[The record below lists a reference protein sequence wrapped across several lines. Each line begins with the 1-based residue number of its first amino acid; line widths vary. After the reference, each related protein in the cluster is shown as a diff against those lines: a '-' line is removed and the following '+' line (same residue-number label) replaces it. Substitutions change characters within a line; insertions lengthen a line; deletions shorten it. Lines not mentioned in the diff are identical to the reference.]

1 MTDELRTGNNTY
13 LSKRL
18 KQALTKTKD
27 NNLQSLLIVNNK
39 SYSTYVICPSC
50 GNVPKCPNCEIS
62 LNYND
67 KKQMLICPACGYRKD
82 FIHKCENCNNT
93 NLRFGGVGIESVNE
107 LIERNFSF
115 LNVVCI
121 DNNNNFD
128 DFSEKMSL
136 IEDKKVDVIITT
148 ETFAR
153 SIVNTHIGLVGI
165 INFDSVLKTPS
176 YDAESRA
183 YNLLVYSKEHLVKN
197 DGKMIVQTTH
207 PDSKALECFITGD
220 YKEFMKTEILN
231 RKLMHNEPFYHI
243 NRIIIKTSYEEMFIV
258 ANNIKKVLKELCNK
272 LFIIG
277 PTYSK
282 QHGGCV
288 LIVKHNYNKINDVY
302 KAIYERYQSS
312 QTMVIFDK
320 YPRKL

>member
-1 MTDELRTGNNTY
+1 
-13 LSKRL
+13 
-18 KQALTKTKD
+18 
-27 NNLQSLLIVNNK
+27 
-39 SYSTYVICPSC
+39 
-50 GNVPKCPNCEIS
+50 
-62 LNYND
+62 
-67 KKQMLICPACGYRKD
+67 
-82 FIHKCENCNNT
+82 
-93 NLRFGGVGIESVNE
+93 
-107 LIERNFSF
+107 
-115 LNVVCI
+115 
-121 DNNNNFD
+121 
-128 DFSEKMSL
+128 MSL

-153 SIVNTHIGLVGI
+153 SIIDTHIGLVGV

-183 YNLLVYSKEHLVKN
+183 YNLLVYSKEHLIKN

-258 ANNIKKVLKELCNK
+258 ANNIKKVLKVLCNK

-282 QHGGCV
+282 QYGGCV

-302 KAIYERYQSS
+302 KAIYERYQTS